1 MIVRDIV
8 NKYPS
13 IYNSENKILFM
24 EQVYGYL
31 EKSKILENAR
41 LLSNIGKIEE
51 FFGKD
56 LMFFDLS
63 DFIFLFENYGWV
75 SAGTFGVRKTFVES
89 YLDWAVKCGKVEYRN
104 LENLKLMNN
113 KDLTGNIK
121 FKISHFKNFD
131 ELREINSAILKNEI
145 DFQRVINETSFLTQE
160 VLTYLIWLRL
170 TLDEC
175 VNLKITD
182 IDFENQKIKLSD
194 RIINVDKFTMDKIME
209 YSNVKE
215 FSFNRGINIISRPF
229 MPSPYLLRSIRAD
242 QYTTNAVQQ
251 ILTIYSELTGNLRVD
266 NKYYNQ
272 DLKYNNLYRSS
283 LFSDFYD
290 LEQLEK
296 FNIKNMSL
304 TPRVEFLNK
313 KFPHEKIT
321 ANITWDFLKWKKYY
335 YNV

>member
-1 MIVRDIV
+1 MKVNDIM
-8 NKYPS
+8 NKYPF
-13 IYNSENKILFM
+13 IYNIENKIQFM
-24 EQVYGYL
+24 EQVYGFL
-31 EKSKILENAR
+31 DKPKILEHAR
-41 LLSNIGKIEE
+41 VLSNIGKIEE

-63 DFIFLFENYGWV
+63 DFIFLFENFGWV

-89 YLDWAVKCGKVEYRN
+89 YLDWAVRNGKVEYRN

-113 KDLTGNIK
+113 KDLIGNII

-131 ELREINSAILKNEI
+131 ELRELNSEILKNEI
-145 DFQRVINETSFLTQE
+145 VFQRIIDETCFLTQE

-170 TLDEC
+170 SLDEC

-182 IDFENQKIKLSD
+182 IDFKNKQIKLNNRTID
-194 RIINVDKFTMDKIME
+194 VQDFIMDKIIK
-209 YSNVKE
+209 YSNIKE
-215 FSFNRGINIISRPF
+215 FSFSRGVSVITRPF
-229 MPSPYLLRSIRAD
+229 MESPYLLRSIRAE

-266 NKYYNQ
+266 SKYYNQ

-283 LFSDFYD
+283 LFSDFYGF
-290 LEQLEK
+290 EQSEN
-296 FNIKNMSL
+296 FNIKNIKL
-304 TPRVEFLNK
+304 TPRIEFLSE
-313 KFPHEKIT
+313 KFPNEKIT
-321 ANITWDFLKWKKYY
+321 ANITWDYLKWRKYY